1 MIFIGIIL
9 LLLFVNSIM
18 GNEAYCGNQ
27 IFYTNDED
35 SLISYVLQRD
45 YIIDY
50 NNDQWFN
57 YKVHI
62 GVDTILKFQFLLML
76 IISIIGLISYAIIYY
91 ANKKS
96 DNNRIIINIVFCIIT
111 VNVLILFKS
120 TCIYFYNMYIIDVH
134 KDKYKYEEK
143 KEYNKSLYN
152 YFYKIQIKLY
162 PYEY

>member
-1 MIFIGIIL
+1 MILSYHYHIL
-9 LLLFVNSIM
+9 LFIITKK
-18 GNEAYCGNQ
+18 Q
-27 IFYTNDED
+27 I
-35 SLISYVLQRD
+35 
-45 YIIDY
+45 
-50 NNDQWFN
+50 
-57 YKVHI
+57 
-62 GVDTILKFQFLLML
+62 
-76 IISIIGLISYAIIYY
+76 A
-91 ANKKS
+91 
-96 DNNRIIINIVFCIIT
+96 IVFCIIT